1 MGLFD
6 NESFSTG
13 YQIHYQFEEKSISY
27 SKLDKKCFW
36 LIAVS

>member
-13 YQIHYQFEEKSISY
+13 YQIHYQFEENQY
-27 SKLDKKCFW
+27 
-36 LIAVS
+36 LIQNLTKNVFG